1 MLEKS
6 KMYLKAIKKYWIF
19 IFAVIVIAISFA
31 NLSVAIWITLIA
43 IIVYLASWI
52 PSIIFSRNFKK
63 FMKDYKTF
71 DDITIAKKIGK
82 PLNKIQEHMFILSQK
97 QTNKDWVIIY
107 INKHYQFYNESII
120 KKYKKL
126 YNNGLGEKEILE
138 NFNESSIKTRP
149 EVKAIEEFL
158 IRTDRIDERSIS
170 VKEYRDKKRFT

>member
-19 IFAVIVIAISFA
+19 IFAVIVIAIAFT
-31 NLSVAIWITLIA
+31 NLSIAIWITLIA

-63 FMKDYKTF
+63 IMKGYKTF

-82 PLNKIQEHMFILSQK
+82 PLNKVQEHMFILSQK

-138 NFNESSIKTRP
+138 NFNESYIKTRP
-149 EVKAIEEFL
+149 EVKAIEETL

-170 VKEYRDKKRFT
+170 VKEYRDKKRYT